1 MTVYNK
7 ASLVLAESPA
17 YKAGKI
23 QPYYPLTPDVS
34 FDFTR
39 ATSATRV
46 NASGNIEKETQN
58 LLLQSNQFDTTWDNS
73 SVITL
78 TSGQPDKDGGTSA
91 WELEKGAASSFL
103 YQSVTTSGINT
114 FSLYAKAN
122 TTNWIMF
129 QVSGIA
135 NVRTFFDLGNGVLG
149 SSLSNVIDAKIEL
162 VGSGWYRCSF
172 SYNGNAVAIRVFP
185 ADANNDTSGTSGSI
199 YIQDAQLEQG
209 LVARN
214 YQETTTTAFYG
225 GITDNI
231 PRLDY
236 TDSSCPSVLL
246 EPQRTNLIPHS
257 EYFNYPSNS
266 LLTFNSIASPEGL
279 VNAVKIVENTN
290 TNIHGISKTSVFP
303 TNASA
308 VVYTI
313 SVFAKKNQR
322 DFLQIQTYADSTSI
336 NSNGFDLT
344 NGTITG
350 DSTNHKIEDYG
361 NGWYRC
367 SFTVSITQSTGGYNF
382 IRIAIGKVNNSFYYT
397 GDNTSGLYLYGFQFE
412 EGSYATSYIPTY
424 GTSVTRNGEVFEK
437 TGLSGVIG
445 QTEGTLYIEAI
456 FKEEG
461 NLSQWFSL
469 SDGTSNNWVF
479 IGKDNNDIRGYIR
492 ANNVVAF
499 SNQTFQIVNNSVV
512 KAALS
517 YESGS
522 ISLYINGSLIA
533 SSTNSFSFNQP
544 LDEIYSTT
552 FYNTAAREKVNLD
565 RMLLFK
571 TALTD
576 DECIALT
583 TL

>member
-1 MTVYNK
+1 
-7 ASLVLAESPA
+7 
-17 YKAGKI
+17 
-23 QPYYPLTPDVS
+23 LTPDVS

-397 GDNTSGLYLYGFQFE
+397 GDNTSGLYLYGFQLE
-412 EGSYATSYIPTY
+412 LGSYPTSYIPTY
-424 GTSVTRNGEVFEK
+424 GTSVTRNADFFDSSADFTNIFGNN
-437 TGLSGVIG
+437 
-445 QTEGTLYIEAI
+445 QGTIYIETNRRL
-456 FKEEG
+456 FKGGVNNDSFIGFRENSSGNYWRILGRDSQVFVQSIGWGNTQIIHYYYASNPTKYLFKWDGTTISFFVEG
-461 NLSQWFSL
+461 SLVGTTTQTATFNPDAFGRTGGGVNMASQEFLNQFTLFPTAL
-469 SDGTSNNWVF
+469 SD
-479 IGKDNNDIRGYIR
+479 
-492 ANNVVAF
+492 A
-499 SNQTFQIVNNSVV
+499 
-512 KAALS
+512 
-517 YESGS
+517 
-522 ISLYINGSLIA
+522 
-533 SSTNSFSFNQP
+533 
-544 LDEIYSTT
+544 
-552 FYNTAAREKVNLD
+552 
-565 RMLLFK
+565 
-571 TALTD
+571 
-576 DECIALT
+576 ECITLT
-583 TL
+583 T